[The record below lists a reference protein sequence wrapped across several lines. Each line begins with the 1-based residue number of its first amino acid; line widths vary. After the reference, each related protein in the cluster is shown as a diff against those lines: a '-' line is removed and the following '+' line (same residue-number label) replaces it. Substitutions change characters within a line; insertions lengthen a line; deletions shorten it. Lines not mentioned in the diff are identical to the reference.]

1 MTQYGRIWDDT
12 HKAAGYHEQDFGP
25 LPNADSELIGDYQ
38 GFDGDK
44 PIIISVRHLA
54 EGQTGPE
61 FEIQFG
67 KPDGARVTVVNE
79 ATVEQYLFLYN
90 VPIAS

>member
-1 MTQYGRIWDDT
+1 MSEYGRKWTDE

-25 LPNADSELIGDYQ
+25 LPTADSDLIGAYD

-44 PIIISVRHLA
+44 PIVIVVRHI
-54 EGQTGPE
+54 EDGHTGPE

-67 KPDGARVTVVNE
+67 IPEGAKVTVVNE
-79 ATVEQYLFLYN
+79 ATVEEYLLLYR
-90 VPIAS
+90 VATS